1 MFTKRAIE
9 IANPFIV
16 FCGLTSQ
23 QSWLKYVVRAAAAA
37 FAVKIYLALTTY
49 GTNDVLSWEL
59 FLTTSRLYGG
69 MGLYYRVEQFNH
81 PPFVIHLLSC
91 LGFLRDLT
99 HIPFPFWLRL
109 PAILADVAALILVW
123 RILTIADLP
132 NRDSRAVF
140 LMALCPTSIM
150 TSGFHGNTDALMI
163 SLILLTVYLI
173 ESNAPVWVAGIAMG
187 LAINVKATPVICL
200 PSILLYLSNN
210 QRRAVFFAV
219 AATTFLV
226 TSYPYV
232 LEDPLFIIVRV
243 FGYSSISGQWGLS
256 RIFTLL
262 LPDFVP
268 SASLLGIN
276 LPKIALVAT
285 IMAGSLWM
293 NRRFRPS
300 LFVQLGFIMFIF
312 MSLAPGFGIQY
323 LAWLVPWVV
332 GLNATATIMYYSVSG
347 LFQFLVYNFWSGGFP
362 WVFADSFSTGSWRG
376 ELVALEIVVWLT
388 VVLITLQYGSMLN
401 KQYKR
406 DIVDGIRSEPAG
418 PAHSIPE
425 NSR

>member
-1 MFTKRAIE
+1 
-9 IANPFIV
+9 
-16 FCGLTSQ
+16 
-23 QSWLKYVVRAAAAA
+23 
-37 FAVKIYLALTTY
+37 
-49 GTNDVLSWEL
+49 
-59 FLTTSRLYGG
+59 
-69 MGLYYRVEQFNH
+69 
-81 PPFVIHLLSC
+81 
-91 LGFLRDLT
+91 
-99 HIPFPFWLRL
+99 
-109 PAILADVAALILVW
+109 
-123 RILTIADLP
+123 
-132 NRDSRAVF
+132 
-140 LMALCPTSIM
+140 M

-163 SLILLTVYLI
+163 SLILLTVYFI
-173 ESNAPVWVAGIAMG
+173 ETNAPVWVAGIAMG

-200 PSILLYLSNN
+200 PSILLYVSNN

-226 TSYPYV
+226 TSCPYV

-256 RIFTLL
+256 RMFTLL

-276 LPKIALVAT
+276 LFKILLVAT

-293 NRRFRPS
+293 NRRSPRPS

-323 LAWLVPWVV
+323 LAWLVPWVI
-332 GLNATATIMYYSVSG
+332 GLSATATIMYYSVSG

-376 ELVALEIVVWLT
+376 ELVALEIVVWLA
-388 VVLITLQYGSMLN
+388 VVLITVQYGSMLA

-406 DIVDGIRSEPAG
+406 DILDGIRSEPAG
-418 PAHSIPE
+418 TAHSIPE